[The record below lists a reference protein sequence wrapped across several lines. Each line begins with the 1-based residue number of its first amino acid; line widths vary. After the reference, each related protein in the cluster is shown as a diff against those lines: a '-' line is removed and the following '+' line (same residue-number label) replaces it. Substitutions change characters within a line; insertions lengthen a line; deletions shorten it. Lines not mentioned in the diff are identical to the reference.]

1 MLTFPTIRL
10 FSLATGLL
18 VSVVVALL
26 TLGGIAHAQPVP
38 PHVVV
43 GQVFDN
49 QQLLGSGTVRAYL
62 GEQLVGTGTVERG
75 AYKVVVEQSQGGDY
89 SGQTMRFTV
98 DSQGQEYKTSAQVKW
113 EVGGGTVLEL
123 RIKVQLQQVER
134 QPEIQSED
142 LEAFESRR
150 LKEIEEEEHSGEIHI
165 ENEKAKMAQELEG
178 ARDRLNQQIEQHKL
192 QMDQELDGLR
202 DLIKLEEEN
211 DAYLIGRREELSRQ
225 QAQLD
230 QVIEE
235 CGDQGEACSVLF
247 GGSYETE
254 SSIESGM
261 LVTRMNLSDR
271 ERQLEQDLLGRTRN
285 MMDDHSG
292 RLAGLR
298 LERDNTLERMED
310 GHRQRTNTLHR
321 RHQDNI
327 QSMKDLLNNELRM
340 RGEDDMRRQQMEME
354 RERMERETEM
364 REKEGE
370 ERKEMERKQMERES
384 EMREKEAEERREME
398 RERMEREEEMR
409 REQMESEAEMRQEQM
424 ELDRQ
429 RMGRGQPGVQ
439 PVGGKSPQS
448 GPSRGLFSNRAAGE
462 ATSGIDNIMDPT
474 MLTIIGIALTV
485 FTTGMTLFRGN

>member
-38 PHVVV
+38 
-43 GQVFDN
+43 Q
-49 QQLLGSGTVRAYL
+49 A
-62 GEQLVGTGTVERG
+62 
-75 AYKVVVEQSQGGDY
+75 
-89 SGQTMRFTV
+89 
-98 DSQGQEYKTSAQVKW
+98 
-113 EVGGGTVLEL
+113 
-123 RIKVQLQQVER
+123 ER

-165 ENEKAKMAQELEG
+165 ENEKAKMAQELEE
-178 ARDRLNQQIEQHKL
+178 ARDRLNQQIEQQKL
-192 QMDQELDGLR
+192 QMDQELDELR
-202 DLIKLEEEN
+202 DLIKLEQEN

-235 CGDQGEACSVLF
+235 CGNQGEACSVLF

-254 SSIESGM
+254 SSIESSM
-261 LVTRMNLSDR
+261 LVTRVNISDR
-271 ERQLEQDLLGRTRN
+271 ERKLEADLLGRTKN
-285 MMDDHSG
+285 MMNDHNS

-298 LERDNTLERMED
+298 LERDNTLDRREE
-310 GHRQRTNTLHR
+310 GHRHQNNTLHR
-321 RHQDNI
+321 QHQDNI
-327 QSMKDLLNNELRM
+327 QSMKDLLNNELRT
-340 RGEDDMRRQQMEME
+340 RSEEDMRREQLEME

-364 REKEGE
+364 REKEG
-370 ERKEMERKQMERES
+370 
-384 EMREKEAEERREME
+384 EERREME

-409 REQMESEAEMRQEQM
+409 REQMERESEMRLQQM
-424 ELDRQ
+424 Q
-429 RMGRGQPGVQ
+429 RGQRGVQ
-439 PVGGKSPQS
+439 PVAGEKRES

-474 MLTIIGIALTV
+474 MLTLIGIPLTV
-485 FTTGMTLFRGN
+485 LTTGMTLFKGD

>member
-10 FSLATGLL
+10 LSLATGLL

-38 PHVVV
+38 
-43 GQVFDN
+43 Q
-49 QQLLGSGTVRAYL
+49 A
-62 GEQLVGTGTVERG
+62 
-75 AYKVVVEQSQGGDY
+75 
-89 SGQTMRFTV
+89 
-98 DSQGQEYKTSAQVKW
+98 
-113 EVGGGTVLEL
+113 
-123 RIKVQLQQVER
+123 ER

-178 ARDRLNQQIEQHKL
+178 ARDRLNQQIEQQKL
-192 QMDQELDGLR
+192 QMDQELDELR
-202 DLIKLEEEN
+202 DLIKLEQEN

-235 CGDQGEACSVLF
+235 CGNQGEACSVLF

-261 LVTRMNLSDR
+261 LVTRMNIFDR
-271 ERQLEQDLLGRTRN
+271 ERQLEADLLGRTRN
-285 MMDDHSG
+285 MMDDHNG
-292 RLAGLR
+292 RLVGSR
-298 LERDNTLERMED
+298 RERDNTLERMEE
-310 GHRQRTNTLHR
+310 GHRQQTNTLHR
-321 RHQDNI
+321 QHQDNI

-340 RGEDDMRRQQMEME
+340 RGEDDMRREQMEME
-354 RERMERETEM
+354 RDRMEREEEMREKEGDERREMEREQMERETEM

-370 ERKEMERKQMERES
+370 Q
-384 EMREKEAEERREME
+384 RREME
-398 RERMEREEEMR
+398 RERMDREEDMR
-409 REQMESEAEMRQEQM
+409 REQME
-424 ELDRQ
+424 
-429 RMGRGQPGVQ
+429 RGQPGVQ

>member
-26 TLGGIAHAQPVP
+26 TLDGIAHAQPVP
-38 PHVVV
+38 
-43 GQVFDN
+43 
-49 QQLLGSGTVRAYL
+49 
-62 GEQLVGTGTVERG
+62 
-75 AYKVVVEQSQGGDY
+75 
-89 SGQTMRFTV
+89 
-98 DSQGQEYKTSAQVKW
+98 
-113 EVGGGTVLEL
+113 
-123 RIKVQLQQVER
+123 QVER

-178 ARDRLNQQIEQHKL
+178 ARDRLNQQIEQQKL
-192 QMDQELDGLR
+192 QMDQELDELR
-202 DLIKLEEEN
+202 DLIKLEQEN

-235 CGDQGEACSVLF
+235 CGNQGEACSVLF

-261 LVTRMNLSDR
+261 LVTRMNISDR
-271 ERQLEQDLLGRTRN
+271 ERQLEADLLGRTRN
-285 MMDDHSG
+285 MMDDHNG
-292 RLAGLR
+292 RLVGSR
-298 LERDNTLERMED
+298 RERDNTLERMEED
-310 GHRQRTNTLHR
+310 HRQQTNTLHR
-321 RHQDNI
+321 QHQDNI

-340 RGEDDMRRQQMEME
+340 RGEDDMRREQMEME

-364 REKEGE
+364 REKEG
-370 ERKEMERKQMERES
+370 
-384 EMREKEAEERREME
+384 EERREME

-485 FTTGMTLFRGN
+485 LTTGMTLFKGD

>member
-38 PHVVV
+38 
-43 GQVFDN
+43 Q
-49 QQLLGSGTVRAYL
+49 A
-62 GEQLVGTGTVERG
+62 
-75 AYKVVVEQSQGGDY
+75 
-89 SGQTMRFTV
+89 
-98 DSQGQEYKTSAQVKW
+98 
-113 EVGGGTVLEL
+113 
-123 RIKVQLQQVER
+123 ER
-134 QPEIQSED
+134 QSEVQSED

-150 LKEIEEEEHSGEIHI
+150 LKEIEKEEHSGEVHI

-178 ARDRLNQQIEQHKL
+178 ERDRLDQQIEQQKL
-192 QMDQELDGLR
+192 QMDQELDELG
-202 DLIKLEEEN
+202 DLIKLEHEN

-235 CGDQGEACSVLF
+235 CGNQGEACSVLF

-254 SSIESGM
+254 SSIGSGM
-261 LVTRMNLSDR
+261 LVTRVNISDR

-310 GHRQRTNTLHR
+310 DHRQLTNTLHR

-327 QSMKDLLNNELRM
+327 QSMKDLLNNELRT
-340 RGEDDMRRQQMEME
+340 RSEEDMRREQIEME
-354 RERMERETEM
+354 RERMERETETREKEGEERREMERQQMERETEM

-370 ERKEMERKQMERES
+370 ERREMQRQQMERE
-384 EMREKEAEERREME
+384 ED
-398 RERMEREEEMR
+398 MR
-409 REQMESEAEMRQEQM
+409 REQM

-429 RMGRGQPGVQ
+429 RMERGQPGVQ
-439 PVGGKSPQS
+439 RVAGEGSKS
-448 GPSRGLFSNRAAGE
+448 GPSRGLFSNNKAGE

-485 FTTGMTLFRGN
+485 LTTGMTLFRGN

>member
-38 PHVVV
+38 
-43 GQVFDN
+43 
-49 QQLLGSGTVRAYL
+49 
-62 GEQLVGTGTVERG
+62 
-75 AYKVVVEQSQGGDY
+75 
-89 SGQTMRFTV
+89 
-98 DSQGQEYKTSAQVKW
+98 
-113 EVGGGTVLEL
+113 
-123 RIKVQLQQVER
+123 QVER

-178 ARDRLNQQIEQHKL
+178 ERDRLDQQIEQQKL
-192 QMDQELDGLR
+192 QMDQELDELR
-202 DLIKLEEEN
+202 DLIKLEQEN

-235 CGDQGEACSVLF
+235 CGNQGEACSVLF

-261 LVTRMNLSDR
+261 LTTRMNLSDR

-327 QSMKDLLNNELRM
+327 QSMKDLLNNELRT
-340 RGEDDMRRQQMEME
+340 RSEEDMRREQIEME

-370 ERKEMERKQMERES
+370 ER
-384 EMREKEAEERREME
+384 REME
-398 RERMEREEEMR
+398 RERMEREEEMQ
-409 REQMESEAEMRQEQM
+409 REQMESEAEMRREQM
-424 ELDRQ
+424 ELERQ
-429 RMGRGQPGVQ
+429 RMQSGQPGVR
-439 PVGGKSPQS
+439 PVGDESPQT

-485 FTTGMTLFRGN
+485 FTTGMTLFRGD